1 MPDRT
6 AGFAKCFGVIHDTD
20 ADTNNLIR
28 VVDESR
34 EYYLYS
40 ARLLRKLV

>member
-6 AGFAKCFGVIHDTD
+6 AGFAERFRVFHDPD
-20 ADTNNLIR
+20 ADANNLIR

-34 EYYLYS
+34 EYYLYP
-40 ARLLRKLV
+40 ARLFRKLV